1 MYSLQRK
8 LKNTKQQL
16 ESKELHVNLL
26 QRKVTALEERVT
38 MATERETEMQSTMN
52 KVRERERGEEKKK
65 FIIIS
70 LLQGQKM
77 ISQYERLQLKL
88 SQQKELINEL
98 KKENE
103 SLTELKVSK

>member
-1 MYSLQRK
+1 
-8 LKNTKQQL
+8 
-16 ESKELHVNLL
+16 
-26 QRKVTALEERVT
+26 

>member
-1 MYSLQRK
+1 M
-8 LKNTKQQL
+8 
-16 ESKELHVNLL
+16 NLL

-52 KVRERERGEEKKK
+52 KVREREEKKK

>member
-1 MYSLQRK
+1 M
-8 LKNTKQQL
+8 
-16 ESKELHVNLL
+16 NLL

>member
-1 MYSLQRK
+1 
-8 LKNTKQQL
+8 
-16 ESKELHVNLL
+16 
-26 QRKVTALEERVT
+26 

-52 KVRERERGEEKKK
+52 KVRERGGERERGEEERRGGEKEKQS
-65 FIIIS
+65 FIIS

>member
-1 MYSLQRK
+1 
-8 LKNTKQQL
+8 
-16 ESKELHVNLL
+16 
-26 QRKVTALEERVT
+26 

-52 KVRERERGEEKKK
+52 KVREREEKKK